1 MATINARFSVEPRFE
16 HGFHAELLNGLAQ
29 LIANRINPFI
39 GNSAMLA
46 YIIRRI
52 LIMIPTLVAISVI
65 SFIIIQLPPGDF
77 LTEYVEELKL
87 SGESVDEA
95 ELDALKRRYGLDQPM
110 YAQYFHWAWNFVHG
124 DFGHSFEWNKPV
136 SELIGER
143 LGLTVLISVATLLF
157 TWMVSL
163 PIGIYSAVRQYSWL
177 DHILTLVGFIG
188 LATPNFLFAL
198 ILLWMSYAYLGMSIG
213 GLFSPAY
220 AEASW
225 SLAKVLDL
233 LKHLWIPVVI
243 VGTAHTA
250 KFIRIIRGNL
260 LDELKKPYVT
270 TARAKGLS
278 ELRTILKYPVRVA
291 INPLVSTVGWTLPEL
306 VSGIAITAVVLN
318 LPTTGPL
325 LLNALLNQDM
335 HLAGSF
341 IMLLSILTVVGTLIS
356 DILLAW
362 VDPRIRF
369 GAREGA

>member
-1 MATINARFSVEPRFE
+1 
-16 HGFHAELLNGLAQ
+16 
-29 LIANRINPFI
+29 
-39 GNSAMLA
+39 MLS

-52 LIMIPTLVAISVI
+52 LIMIPTLIAISVI
-65 SFIIIQLPPGDF
+65 SFAIIQLPPGDF
-77 LTEYVEELKL
+77 LTTYVAQLSV
-87 SGESVDEA
+87 SGEGIDQA
-95 ELDALKRRYGLDQPM
+95 ELESLRHRFGLDQPI
-110 YAQYFHWAWNFVHG
+110 YVQYFHWAWNFIRG

-136 SELIGER
+136 RSLIGER
-143 LGLTVLISVATLLF
+143 IALTILISTCTLLF
-157 TWMVSL
+157 TWIVSV
-163 PIGIYSAVRQYSWL
+163 PIGIYSAVKQYSWM
-177 DHILTLVGFIG
+177 DYILTFFGFIG

-198 ILLWMSYAYLGMSIG
+198 VLLWFSYAYLGMSIG
-213 GLFSPAY
+213 GLFSPEFV
-220 AEASW
+220 EAPW
-225 SLAKVLDL
+225 SFAKFLDL
-233 LKHLWIPVVI
+233 LKHLWIPVLI
-243 VGTAHTA
+243 VGTGHTA

-278 ELRTILKYPVRVA
+278 EARLILKYPVRVA
-291 INPLVSTVGWTLPEL
+291 INPLVSTIGWTLPEL

-318 LPTTGPL
+318 LPTSGPL
-325 LLNALLNQDM
+325 LLSALMSQDM

>member
-1 MATINARFSVEPRFE
+1 MI
-16 HGFHAELLNGLAQ
+16 
-29 LIANRINPFI
+29 
-39 GNSAMLA
+39 A

-52 LIMIPTLVAISVI
+52 LLMIPTLVAISII

-77 LTEYVEELKL
+77 LTTYVAQLSA
-87 SGESVDEA
+87 SGETVDQA
-95 ELDALKRRYGLDQPM
+95 ELEALKERFGLDEPL
-110 YAQYFHWAWNFVHG
+110 YKQYLKWASNFIHG

-143 LGLTVLISVATLLF
+143 LSLTVTISVFTILF
-157 TWMVSL
+157 TWAIAL
-163 PIGIYSAVRQYSWL
+163 PIGIYSAVRQYSWM
-177 DHILTLVGFIG
+177 DYFLTIIGFIG

-198 ILLWMSYAYLGMSIG
+198 VMLWVSYAYLGLSIG
-213 GLFSPAY
+213 GLFSPEY
-220 AEASW
+220 AEAPW
-225 SLAKVLDL
+225 NFAKFVDL
-233 LKHLWIPVVI
+233 MKHLWIPVVI
-243 VGTAHTA
+243 VGTSHTA

-278 ELRTILKYPVRVA
+278 EIHLIMKYPVRVA
-291 INPLVSTVGWTLPEL
+291 INPLVSTIGWTLPEL

-325 LLNALLNQDM
+325 LLSALLSQDM
-335 HLAGSF
+335 QLAGTF
-341 IMLLSILTVVGTLIS
+341 IMLLSFLTVVGTLVS

-369 GAREGA
+369 GSREGS

>member
-1 MATINARFSVEPRFE
+1 MI
-16 HGFHAELLNGLAQ
+16 
-29 LIANRINPFI
+29 
-39 GNSAMLA
+39 A

-52 LIMIPTLVAISVI
+52 LLMIPTLVAISII

-77 LTEYVEELKL
+77 LTTYVAQLSA
-87 SGESVDEA
+87 SGETVDQA
-95 ELDALKRRYGLDQPM
+95 ELDALKERFGLDEPL
-110 YAQYFHWAWNFVHG
+110 YKQYLKWASNFLRG

-143 LGLTVLISVATLLF
+143 LSLTVTISVFTILF
-157 TWMVSL
+157 TWAIAL
-163 PIGIYSAVRQYSWL
+163 PIGIYSAVRQYSWM
-177 DHILTLVGFIG
+177 DYFLTIIGFIG

-198 ILLWMSYAYLGMSIG
+198 VMLWVSYAYLGLSIG
-213 GLFSPAY
+213 GLFSPEY
-220 AEASW
+220 AEAPW
-225 SLAKVLDL
+225 SVAKFVDL
-233 LKHLWIPVVI
+233 MKHLWIPVVI
-243 VGTAHTA
+243 VGTSHTA

-260 LDELKKPYVT
+260 LDELRKPYVT

-278 ELRTILKYPVRVA
+278 EVRLIMKYPVRVA
-291 INPLVSTVGWTLPEL
+291 INPLVSTIGWTLPEL

-325 LLNALLNQDM
+325 LLSALMSQDM
-335 HLAGSF
+335 QLAGTF
-341 IMLLSILTVVGTLIS
+341 IMLLSFLTVVGTLIS